1 MTAPSFRTKRLVE
14 TPTLAVCGAIG
25 LPIHIFID
33 RQGKIST
40 YRLGE
45 MDPGE
50 IEAAIQKIL

>member
-1 MTAPSFRTKRLVE
+1 
-14 TPTLAVCGAIG
+14 